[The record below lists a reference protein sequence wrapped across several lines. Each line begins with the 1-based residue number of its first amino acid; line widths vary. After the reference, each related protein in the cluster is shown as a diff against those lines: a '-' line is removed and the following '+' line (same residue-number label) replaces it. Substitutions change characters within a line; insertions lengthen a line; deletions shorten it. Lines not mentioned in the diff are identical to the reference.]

1 MTTQSTAAER
11 LDLTADVLIIGGGLA
26 GTWAAVAA
34 AREGVRVILV
44 DKGYCGTSGVTAT
57 AGPGHWWVPPQPE
70 VRQAAIEKRLGTA
83 YGLADPDW
91 MARALDTTWTSLP
104 SLAGYYDFPTNE
116 AGVTQYRGLRG
127 PEYLRGMR
135 RLVED
140 SGVRILDH
148 SPALELLR
156 DEHGVISGARG
167 WRRQAGGDWQV
178 KAAAVVIA
186 SGGCAFLSRLLGSHT
201 NTGDGYL
208 MAAEAGAE
216 LSGMEF
222 SNYYGIA
229 AAGTTM
235 SRSMVYTF
243 GDYFDDSGRAL
254 GFGPGPAFT
263 ENLARALLNGPVYCR
278 LNRVPQEIR
287 QQLPTIQP
295 NLMLPFNRHG
305 VDPYNQ
311 LFAVTLHAEGTIR
324 GVGGLRVI
332 DEDCQTTVPGL
343 FAAGDAASRE
353 PITGATSGGGAQ
365 NSAWALSSGQWAGRG
380 AARLA
385 RQTHS
390 SSHGPSHNRLQGFQG
405 LGLDRQHT
413 SQPGATDALIK
424 RIQAEVHPLDKN
436 LFRSGAQLE
445 RSLQALDSVWDQ
457 VTSSALGADQNPL
470 RAREVVAMAA
480 TARWCYHAAEQR
492 RESRGMHKRSD
503 LPEQAAQFDAHLRL
517 GGLDQVWSR
526 FDPLSSAQTP
536 QLQQG
541 ARP

>member
-1 MTTQSTAAER
+1 
-11 LDLTADVLIIGGGLA
+11 
-26 GTWAAVAA
+26 
-34 AREGVRVILV
+34 
-44 DKGYCGTSGVTAT
+44 
-57 AGPGHWWVPPQPE
+57 
-70 VRQAAIEKRLGTA
+70 
-83 YGLADPDW
+83 
-91 MARALDTTWTSLP
+91 
-104 SLAGYYDFPTNE
+104 
-116 AGVTQYRGLRG
+116 
-127 PEYLRGMR
+127 
-135 RLVED
+135 
-140 SGVRILDH
+140 
-148 SPALELLR
+148 
-156 DEHGVISGARG
+156 
-167 WRRQAGGDWQV
+167 
-178 KAAAVVIA
+178 
-186 SGGCAFLSRLLGSHT
+186 
-201 NTGDGYL
+201 
-208 MAAEAGAE
+208 
-216 LSGMEF
+216 
-222 SNYYGIA
+222 
-229 AAGTTM
+229 
-235 SRSMVYTF
+235 
-243 GDYFDDSGRAL
+243 
-254 GFGPGPAFT
+254 
-263 ENLARALLNGPVYCR
+263 
-278 LNRVPQEIR
+278 
-287 QQLPTIQP
+287 
-295 NLMLPFNRHG
+295 MLPFNRHG

-343 FAAGDAASRE
+343 FAAGDA
-353 PITGATSGGGAQ
+353 
-365 NSAWALSSGQWAGRG
+365 AGRG